1 MGKPAAVFPRIAV
14 EGNTN
19 GWQGQTAT
27 IRRVGKRTL
36 GLLRTMGT
44 RARPARRRCLLAA
57 GSALLAGG
65 LLGGCGGEGSA
76 PPPPS
81 PPPAPEPVHAPATVR
96 FVLAATYD
104 PVDEVGVVHRFS
116 GGVAAGDA
124 DADGD
129 VDFVSTGGDSAGL
142 YRNRGDGTFVVEGEA
157 LRLRDGRALAG
168 PALGDVD
175 GDGDLDLF
183 VGAADGGAVHVL
195 ENRLHEADAGFVDV
209 AAKAIGSLTAPN
221 TPAATFYDY
230 DRDGFL
236 DLVLAHWGAE
246 RTQGEDTETLWR
258 NDGDGTFTS
267 RSLAA
272 GIAAQFAPQGV
283 DWSLTPSFADI
294 DSDGDG
300 DLLVAADFWESRVL
314 SNDGDG
320 TFTDVTGAAI
330 VDQQGR
336 ASALG
341 DYDNDGDVD
350 WYIAADRGRLF
361 RNDGSGLLV
370 ATGTVIGST
379 PASAACAADFDG
391 DGWLDV
397 VQVGEAGLGFLH
409 NTGDGSGFRERT
421 GATGRTS
428 PGRALACFDAD
439 GDFDVDLV
447 VVGQDGVVAHYR
459 NDSEPGNGALI
470 VRLDGA
476 DGNRFGVGARVTVTT
491 ASGRQ
496 LRELGGRNNHASHD
510 PPEAHFGLGASPR
523 ADVSVRWPNAA
534 TTTRENVAAG
544 QVLTLSQPRE
554 ATLRLSVV
562 QGEGDGT
569 YAVGEAVAIE
579 AAPAADN
586 YHFSHWSSN
595 RGGVFGDVFSA
606 TTTFLMP
613 ARSTT
618 LIANYTPGVALS
630 DGVSVARRWNEVL
643 LQAIRND
650 YARPTVHARNL
661 FHVSAAMYDAWA
673 AYSPAALPYLEDCI
687 EPAAAVDPIVVRE
700 AREEAMSFAAHG
712 IIRHRFRRSPGSA
725 RIARDAFV
733 LMNALGYDVNDP
745 PSRAAALGTRIADC
759 YIAFGA
765 TDGANEANDYANV
778 SYRPVNPG
786 LEPALPGNPS
796 LIDLNRWQP
805 LLLDLFIDQAGNP
818 IATAPEFL
826 SPEWGIVRPFALSID
841 DAVDYRRDGFTYRVY
856 HDPGPPPTIDG
867 DAAELYKWAHALV
880 AVWSADLSPDDGA
893 TMDISPASLGNVADY
908 PTGFAAYPD
917 FYGSF
922 TRHSGSGYAVN
933 PVTGSPYEPQ
943 VVPRGDYTRVLAEF
957 WADGPESETPP
968 GHWFV
973 IANEVADHPLLER
986 RIKGTGEQL
995 DPLEWDVKAYF
1006 ALGGAM
1012 HDAAI
1017 AAWGIKGWYDYIR
1030 PISSL
1035 RAMADRGQSSDPDGA
1050 SYHVHGLPLVPGRI
1064 EVVGPEDKLAGAAK
1078 EHVGKIKVLAWR
1090 GPDYIAD
1097 AETDEAGV
1105 GWILAENWWPYQR
1118 PTFVTP
1124 PFAGYVSG
1132 HSTYSRAAAEV
1143 LTGLTGDP
1151 FFPGGMSGFE
1161 IEANEFLVFE
1171 DGPSVDMTLQWASY
1185 RDAADQCSLSRIWGG
1200 IHPPVDDIPGRLIGI
1215 DIGRDA
1221 FALATGYFTGSV
1233 R

>member
-1 MGKPAAVFPRIAV
+1 MALGRK
-14 EGNTN
+14 
-19 GWQGQTAT
+19 
-27 IRRVGKRTL
+27 RRDGY
-36 GLLRTMGT
+36 G
-44 RARPARRRCLLAA
+44 ALLAA
-57 GSALLAGG
+57 CSALLAGG
-65 LLGGCGGEGSA
+65 LLSGCGGGSTA
-76 PPPPS
+76 TPPPS
-81 PPPAPEPVHAPATVR
+81 PPPAPLPEPEPLR
-96 FVLAATYD
+96 FVLAATYE
-104 PVDEVGVVHRFS
+104 PVDEAGVPHGFS
-116 GGVAAGDA
+116 GGVASGDI
-124 DADGD
+124 DGD
-129 VDFVSTGGDSAGL
+129 GHIDFVSTGSDFARY
-142 YRNRGDGTFVVEGEA
+142 YRNRGDGTFEVQGRA
-157 LRLRDGRALAG
+157 LRLRGGRALAG
-168 PALGDVD
+168 PALGDAD

-183 VGAADGGAVHVL
+183 VGAADGAPVHMF
-195 ENRLHEADAGFVDV
+195 ENRLHEADSGFVDV
-209 AAKAIGSLTAPN
+209 AAEVIGALTAPD

-236 DLVLAHWGAE
+236 DLAMAHWGAE
-246 RTQGEDTETLWR
+246 RAPGEDTETLWR
-258 NDGDGTFTS
+258 NDGNGTFTS

-272 GIAAQFAPQGV
+272 GVAAVFASRGV

-294 DSDGDG
+294 DGDGDG
-300 DLLVAADFWESRVL
+300 DLLVAADFQQSRVL
-314 SNDGDG
+314 LNEGDG
-320 TFTDVTGAAI
+320 TFSDVTPDAI
-330 VDQQGR
+330 GEQQGR

-341 DYDNDGDVD
+341 DYDNDGDID
-350 WYIAADRGRLF
+350 WYLAADRGRLF
-361 RNDGSGLLV
+361 WNDG
-370 ATGTVIGST
+370 TGHFAESSEDIGGAS
-379 PASAACAADFDG
+379 ASAACAADFDG
-391 DGWLDV
+391 DGWLDI
-397 VQVGEAGLGFLH
+397 VQLGEDGLGFLH
-409 NTGDGSGFRERT
+409 NTGDGSTFRERA
-421 GATGRTS
+421 GATDSTS
-428 PGRALACFDAD
+428 PGRALTCFDAD

-447 VVGQDGVVAHYR
+447 VAGQDGVVTHYR
-459 NDSEPGNGALI
+459 NDSEPDNRALI

-491 ASGRQ
+491 ASGQ
-496 LRELGGRNNHASHD
+496 QFRELGSQNNHASHD
-510 PPEAHFGLGASPR
+510 PAETHFGLGASTQ
-523 ADVSVRWPNAA
+523 ADVSVRWPNGAA
-534 TTTRENVAAG
+534 TTLENVAAD
-544 QVLTLSQPRE
+544 QVLIVSQPRE

-562 QGEGDGT
+562 QGDGDGT
-569 YAVGEAVAIE
+569 YAVGEEVAIE
-579 AAPAADN
+579 AAPAEEN

-606 TTTFLMP
+606 TTTFRMP
-613 ARSTT
+613 ARPTT

-630 DGVSVARRWNEVL
+630 DGVSVARRWSEVL

-673 AYSPAALPYLEDCI
+673 AYSPVAVPYLADCMQPVAVED
-687 EPAAAVDPIVVRE
+687 PLVVQE
-700 AREEAMSFAAHG
+700 AREEAMSFAAHR
-712 IIRHRFRRSPGSA
+712 IIAHRFHRSPGSA
-725 RIARDAFV
+725 RIARDGFV
-733 LMNALGYDVNDP
+733 LIDALGYDMDDP
-745 PSRAAALGTRIADC
+745 PSDAAALGTRIADC
-759 YIAFGA
+759 YIEFGA

-778 SYRPVNPG
+778 AYQPINPG

-796 LIDLNRWQP
+796 LVDLNRWQP
-805 LLLDLFIDQAGNP
+805 LLLELFIDQAGNP

-826 SPEWGIVRPFALSID
+826 SPEWGIVRPFALSMD
-841 DAVDYRRDGFTYRVY
+841 DAVDYRRDDFTYRVY

-867 DAAELYKWAHALV
+867 ESADLYTWAHALV
-880 AVWSADLSPDDGA
+880 AVWAADLSPDDGVM
-893 TMDISPASLGNVADY
+893 MDISPASLGNVADY
-908 PTGFAAYPD
+908 PTNFVAYPD

-922 TRHSGSGYAVN
+922 ARHSGTGYATN
-933 PVTGSPYEPQ
+933 PVTGDAYEPQ

-957 WADGPESETPP
+957 WADGPDSETPP

-986 RIKGTGEQL
+986 RFAGMGEELGT
-995 DPLEWDVKAYF
+995 LEWDVKVYF

-1050 SYHVHGLPLVPGRI
+1050 SYHVHGLPLAPGRI
-1064 EVVGPEDKLAGAAK
+1064 EVVGPEDDLAGPAN
-1078 EHVGKIKVLAWR
+1078 EHVGKIKVYSWR
-1090 GPDYIAD
+1090 GPDYIDDPA
-1097 AETDEAGV
+1097 TDEAGV

-1143 LTGLTGDP
+1143 LTALTGDP

-1161 IEANEFLVFE
+1161 IKANEFLVFE

-1221 FALATGYFTGSV
+1221 FALADQYFAGSV
-1233 R
+1233 P

>member
-1 MGKPAAVFPRIAV
+1 MR
-14 EGNTN
+14 
-19 GWQGQTAT
+19 
-27 IRRVGKRTL
+27 L
-36 GLLRTMGT
+36 
-44 RARPARRRCLLAA
+44 
-57 GSALLAGG
+57 
-65 LLGGCGGEGSA
+65 
-76 PPPPS
+76 
-81 PPPAPEPVHAPATVR
+81 
-96 FVLAATYD
+96 VLAATYG
-104 PVDEVGVVHRFS
+104 PVDDAGVAHQFG
-116 GGVAAGDA
+116 GGVAAGDI
-124 DADGD
+124 DGDGD
-129 VDFVSTGGDSAGL
+129 VDVVSTGGGSARL
-142 YRNRGDGTFVVEGEA
+142 FRNRGDAAFEVQEGA
-157 LRLRDGRALAG
+157 LRLRGGRTLAG
-168 PALGDVD
+168 PALGDAD

-183 VGAADGGAVHVL
+183 LGAADGGGVHVF

-209 AAKAIGSLTAPN
+209 AAKAVGPLTAPH

-230 DRDGFL
+230 DSDGFL
-236 DLVLAHWGAE
+236 DLALAHWGAE
-246 RTQGEDTETLWR
+246 RVPGEDTETLWR
-258 NDGDGTFTS
+258 NDGDATFTS

-272 GIAAQFAPQGV
+272 GVAAAFAPQGV

-294 DSDGDG
+294 DGDGDG

-314 SNDGDG
+314 LNDGDG
-320 TFTDVTGAAI
+320 TFTDVTRAAS
-330 VDQQGR
+330 VDQRGR

-341 DYDNDGDVD
+341 DYDNDGDID
-350 WYIAADRGRLF
+350 WYLAADRGRLLW
-361 RNDGSGLLV
+361 NDGSGLFV
-370 ATGTVIGST
+370 ATGTEIGSA
-379 PASAACAADFDG
+379 PVSAACAADFDG
-391 DGWLDV
+391 DGWQDV
-397 VQVGEAGLGFLH
+397 VQVGEAGLVFLH
-409 NTGDGSGFRERT
+409 NTGDGSGFRERF
-421 GATGRTS
+421 GATGPTS

-439 GDFDVDLV
+439 GDFDVDVV
-447 VVGQDGVVAHYR
+447 VVGQDGAVAYYR
-459 NDSEPGNGALI
+459 NDNEPDSRGLV

-476 DGNRFGVGARVTVTT
+476 DGNRFGVGARVTVAT
-491 ASGRQ
+491 AAGGQ
-496 LRELGGRNNHASHD
+496 VRELGGRNNHASHD
-510 PPEAHFGLGASPR
+510 PLEVHFGLGASTR
-523 ADVSVRWPNAA
+523 ADVAVRWTNGAA
-534 TTTRENVAAG
+534 TTRDDVAAD

-562 QGEGDGT
+562 RGDGDGT
-569 YAVGEAVAIE
+569 YAVGEEVAIE
-579 AAPAADN
+579 AAPTEEN

-595 RGGVFGDVFSA
+595 RGGVFGDALSA
-606 TTTFLMP
+606 TTAFRMP
-613 ARSTT
+613 ARPTT
-618 LIANYTPGVALS
+618 LIANYTPGVARS
-630 DGVSVARRWNEVL
+630 DSVSVARRWNEVL

-673 AYSPAALPYLEDCI
+673 AYSPVAVPYLQDCSQ
-687 EPAAAVDPIVVRE
+687 PVAAGDPLADRE
-700 AREEAMSFAAHG
+700 AREEAMSFAAHR
-712 IIRHRFRRSPGSA
+712 IIGHRFRRSPGSA
-725 RIARDAFV
+725 RIARDGFV
-733 LMNALGYDVNDP
+733 LMDALGYNVDGP
-745 PSRAAALGTRIADC
+745 PSDAAALGTRIADC

-805 LLLDLFIDQAGNP
+805 LLLELFIDQAGNP

-826 SPEWGIVRPFALSID
+826 SPEWGIVRPFALSMD
-841 DAVDYRRDGFTYRVY
+841 DAVDYRRDGFTYRVH
-856 HDPGPPPTIDG
+856 HDPGPPPAIDG
-867 DAAELYKWAHALV
+867 DTADLYKWAHALV
-880 AVWSADLSPDDGA
+880 AVWAADLSPNDGV

-908 PTGFAAYPD
+908 PTSFAAYRD

-922 TRHSGSGYAVN
+922 TGHSGTGYATN
-933 PVTGSPYEPQ
+933 PVTGAAYEPQ

-957 WADGPESETPP
+957 WADGPDSETPP

-986 RIKGTGEQL
+986 RFAGMGEEL
-995 DPLEWDVKAYF
+995 DTLEWDVKVYF

-1064 EVVGPEDKLAGAAK
+1064 EVVVPEDELAGAAK
-1078 EHVGKIKVLAWR
+1078 EHVGKIKVYSWR
-1090 GPDYIAD
+1090 GPHDIDDPA
-1097 AETDEAGV
+1097 TDEAGV

-1143 LTGLTGDP
+1143 LTALTGDP

-1221 FALATGYFTGSV
+1221 FALADQYFAGAI